1 MMSPPD
7 RTPRAAAE
15 PSEPALADSGSA
27 GAMSAAELDSVC
39 LHNLL
44 DGDPESVFFKDAEGR
59 YLRLSRAHAYGLG
72 LDDVAAALGR
82 TAFDVLPA
90 DEAERSASDERSIMR
105 TGVPVVELQEHLVRQ
120 DGEESWRV
128 TSKQPLRGWDGD
140 IIGTF
145 GVTRD
150 ITARK
155 LMERRLQ
162 AHADEVAQ
170 ANAELLRVEAELRT
184 ILESSPDAIVRYDRD
199 LRVSYANSA
208 TLALAGVS
216 AEHLVGRD
224 RRDLQTDGEFT
235 SVFSKDLL
243 TPLLRVLDTGQGSE
257 HEYSVETAAGTV
269 HLNTRLVPQ
278 VGPDGDVVGVIAV
291 SRDLTDRKRAE
302 DLLADRAVH
311 DPLTGLANRVLL
323 TDRLHQSILR
333 LEREPGMLAVM
344 FLDLD
349 HFKVVNDS
357 LGHGAGDALLVD
369 VAQRIC
375 GVARRIDTVARFGG
389 DEFVVLCER
398 LAGIEDAALIAERIA
413 HAVAAPTAY
422 DGRQLHPT
430 ASIGIA
436 TTWDSGTTAEILIRD
451 AEAAMYQAKD
461 RGRGHG
467 SYHFFD
473 AGVRE
478 RAVRRLV
485 VEHELREAL
494 DNREFTLQY
503 QPLWRLPERRV
514 SGFEALIR
522 WERPEGIRSPAEFI
536 PVAEESGLIVEIG
549 QFVLDEAL
557 RRLSSWNAG
566 RHGRRLTMAVNLSAR
581 QLSDPGLVDDV
592 AAALVRHDVAPE
604 LLTLE
609 VTETALL
616 EEGLSSAEAFD
627 RLSRLGV
634 RLALDDFGT
643 GYSSLGHLRRYPVDI
658 LKIDRMFVEGL
669 DRGQDQSAI
678 VGAVTAMAHALGIT
692 TVGEGIETDEQ
703 LVALER
709 LGCDEG
715 QGYLLARPMKPDAVE
730 QYLGSVPERISS

>member
-1 MMSPPD
+1 MMSSPDLPPD
-7 RTPRAAAE
+7 
-15 PSEPALADSGSA
+15 
-27 GAMSAAELDSVC
+27 AELDSIC

-44 DGDPESVFFKDAEGR
+44 DGDPESVFFKDAAGR
-59 YLRLSRAHAYGLG
+59 YLRLSRAHAYSMG
-72 LDDVAAALGR
+72 LDDVGALVGR
-82 TAFDVLPA
+82 TAFDVLPP
-90 DEAERSASDERSIMR
+90 DEAERSQVDEFSIMR
-105 TGVPVVELQEHLVRQ
+105 TGVPVVELQEHLVRT
-120 DGEESWRV
+120 DGEDAWRV
-128 TSKQPLRGWDGD
+128 TTKQPLRDPDGA

-162 AHADEVAQ
+162 AHAEEVAQ
-170 ANAELLRVEAELRT
+170 ANAELSRVEAELRT
-184 ILESSPDAIVRYDRD
+184 ILESSPDAIVRYDSS
-199 LRVSYANSA
+199 LRISYANAA
-208 TLALAGVS
+208 TLAMIGLTA
-216 AEHLVGRD
+216 AELVGRD
-224 RRDLQTDGEFT
+224 RRELQDDSVVSGE
-235 SVFSKDLL
+235 LL
-243 TPLLRVLDTGQGSE
+243 APLLRVLDTGQGSE
-257 HEYSVETAAGTV
+257 HEYSAETPNGTV

-278 VGPDGDVVGVIAV
+278 VDSDGTVSGIIAV
-291 SRDLTDRKRAE
+291 SRDLTDRKRVE

-311 DPLTGLANRVLL
+311 DPLTGLANRVLF
-323 TDRLHQSILR
+323 TDRLDQSIMR
-333 LEREPGMLAVM
+333 LDREPGMLAVM

-369 VAQRIC
+369 IAQRIG

-398 LAGIEDAALIAERIA
+398 LAGIEDAAMIAERIA
-413 HAVAAPTAY
+413 HAVAVPCTY

-436 TTWDSGTTAEILIRD
+436 MAASGDTTAEILVRD

-478 RAVRRLV
+478 RAVKRLV

-494 DNREFTLQY
+494 DNHEFTLQY
-503 QPLWRLPERRV
+503 QPLWHLPAREI

-522 WERPEGIRSPAEFI
+522 WERADGMRSPAEFI

-557 RRLSSWNAG
+557 RRLADWNA
-566 RHGRRLTMAVNLSAR
+566 RHAGPPLTMAVNLSAR
-581 QLSDPGLVDDV
+581 QLSDPRIADDV
-592 AAALVRHDVAPE
+592 AEALVRHDVRPD

-616 EEGLSSAEAFD
+616 EEGMSSVEAFD

-669 DRGQDQSAI
+669 DRTRDESAI
-678 VGAVTAMAHALGIT
+678 VGAVTAMAHALGMT
-692 TVGEGIETDEQ
+692 TVGEGVETEEQ

-715 QGYLLARPMKPDAVE
+715 QGYLLARPLTPDGVE
-730 QYLGSVPERISS
+730 QYLGTVPERISS